1 MLNFYPS
8 SPRLSL
14 KTLIHTMAFSLIAD
28 IIWYL
33 LFKSIYFG
41 EDNINTYYFKKI
53 GVLKIIVMFM
63 FIFELLVKLVIFI
76 VGLNEYKN
84 VYGLNE
90 AFVID
95 YMANLDGIGYENK
108 VRKIEN
114 N

>member
-14 KTLIHTMAFSLIAD
+14 KTLIHTILFTIIAD
-28 IIWYL
+28 IIWYF

-41 EDNINTYYFKKI
+41 DDNVNSHYLKKL
-53 GVLKIIVMFM
+53 GVLKIVVMLM
-63 FIFELLVKLVIFI
+63 FICELLVKLIIFM

-84 VYGLNE
+84 IYGLNE
-90 AFVID
+90 LFVID

-108 VRKIEN
+108 IRKISN